1 MGLSRS
7 GSLNSRSLSMAC
19 APENLGEGGKQC
31 LLWFWPA
38 GLGAIGSEVVPKTQ
52 QENRCFSRTKVNE
65 LQTPER
71 QGCRHLNSSHIFLI
85 TMRNG

>member
-1 MGLSRS
+1 M
-7 GSLNSRSLSMAC
+7 
-19 APENLGEGGKQC
+19 
-31 LLWFWPA
+31 LWFWPA

-71 QGCRHLNSSHIFLI
+71 QGCRH
-85 TMRNG
+85 